1 LHPASAPLSSP
12 HLPFAGLRAQAPVA
26 EKRLLEGSSL
36 YIHCP
41 YTPQTGHQQKK
52 AWCRMRGD
60 KCEPL
65 VETSGGPTTYPYTI
79 EATKGKIKI
88 VDHHYYETVS
98 ITMTNL
104 QAEDSGTYSC
114 AHRSNSNQYIP
125 FRTISLIVSKEKKP
139 LPQPKYLQI
148 QKTSLS
154 QGSGGSMYDRPV
166 PGSCK
171 FL

>member
-1 LHPASAPLSSP
+1 NGSGPASAPLSSP
-12 HLPFAGLRAQAPVA
+12 HLPFAGLQAQAPEA
-26 EKRLLEGSSL
+26 EERRSEGSSL

-41 YTPQTGHQQKK
+41 YTAQTGHQQKK

-65 VETSGGPTTYPYTI
+65 VETSGGPTTYPYTT

-88 VDHHYYETVS
+88 VDNRNYETVS

-125 FRTISLIVSKEKKP
+125 FRTISLIVSKGEYL
-139 LPQPKYLQI
+139 LPF
-148 QKTSLS
+148 S
-154 QGSGGSMYDRPV
+154 
-166 PGSCK
+166 
-171 FL
+171 